1 MADLSSHENPVS
13 AEQAL
18 RTDLAAAYRLLD
30 LNGWS
35 DMIFT
40 HISARMPDEA
50 DRFLLNSYGLLP
62 EEVTASN
69 LVMVDV
75 QGENADNSPASVNPA
90 GFTIHSALHM
100 ARDDAHCV
108 MHTHTMA
115 GMAVSGLDEGLLPVN
130 QTNLEFFNRVAYYDY
145 QGIPLEC
152 DEREAIVAA
161 MGDKHSLI
169 LRNHGLLT
177 VGRTVAEAFYRM
189 YYLNKACEIQVETM
203 KTGGE
208 LLIPADEVCEHVA
221 QQASSPR
228 YMAQSIDLIWQA
240 MLRKLDRTA
249 PSFRD

>member
-1 MADLSSHENPVS
+1 
-13 AEQAL
+13 
-18 RTDLAAAYRLLD
+18 
-30 LNGWS
+30 
-35 DMIFT
+35 
-40 HISARMPDEA
+40 
-50 DRFLLNSYGLLP
+50 
-62 EEVTASN
+62 
-69 LVMVDV
+69 
-75 QGENADNSPASVNPA
+75 
-90 GFTIHSALHM
+90 
-100 ARDDAHCV
+100 

-115 GMAVSGLDEGLLPVN
+115 GMAVSGLAEGLLPVN
-130 QTNLEFFNRVAYYDY
+130 QTNMEFFNRVAYYDY

>member
-1 MADLSSHENPVS
+1 MAEINAEHE
-13 AEQAL
+13 L
-18 RTDLAAAYRLLD
+18 RKDLAAAYRLLD
-30 LNGWS
+30 LEGWS

-40 HISARMPDEA
+40 HISARLPDSD

-62 EEVTASN
+62 EEVCASN
-69 LVMVDV
+69 LVLVDV
-75 QGENADNSPASVNPA
+75 QGENAGSSPATVNPA

-115 GMAVSGLDEGLLPVN
+115 GMAVSGLAEGLLPVN
-130 QTNLEFFNRVAYYDY
+130 QTSMEFFNRIAYYDY

-161 MGDKHSLI
+161 MGDKNSMI

-203 KTGGE
+203 KTGGT
-208 LLIPADEVCEHVA
+208 LLIPSDDVCEHVA

-240 MLRKLDRTA
+240 MIRKLDRID
-249 PSFRD
+249 PSYRN